1 MSNKIL
7 AVAEAKDGKFKNP
20 AQEVVTEAK
29 KLAEQ
34 LGSDFEVL
42 AIGSGIEEEAKNLGA
57 FGAKKVLVVDLNDL
71 NSKSGT
77 SGFEYSQS
85 AFAKVISEIAK
96 RQDTDIILMS
106 ATSLGK
112 DLAPRVAVKN
122 ESAIC
127 PDCVDIQVDGG
138 KIIAKK
144 PVFAGKSY
152 IKVAFNSDKIVLT
165 LRPNVFKA
173 EKTGDGNAE
182 IEVVDVGSLNITPDD
197 FRSVVKETKVSSEKL
212 DVAEASIIVSGGRGL
227 RGPEN
232 WNLIEDLAGVLGA
245 ATGASRAVVDAGWRP
260 HSEQVG
266 QTGKTVSPNLYI
278 ACGISGAIQHLAG
291 MSSAKCIV
299 AINKDKDAPIF
310 QIADYGIVGDVF
322 EILPALKD
330 ELKNVLS
337 N

>member
-7 AVAEAKDGKFKNP
+7 AFAEVKEGKFKNP
-20 AQEVVTEAK
+20 AFEVVTEAR

-34 LGSDFEVL
+34 LGSEFEVV
-42 AIGSGIEEEAKNLGA
+42 AIGNGLDEEVKSLGEY
-57 FGAKKVLVVDLNDL
+57 GAKKVLLVDLNDL
-71 NSKSGT
+71 NSKSGN

-85 AFAKVISEIAK
+85 AFAKVISELAK
-96 RQDTDIILMS
+96 SRGADIVLMS
-106 ATSLGK
+106 ATALGK
-112 DLAPRVAVKN
+112 DLAPRVAIKT
-122 ESAIC
+122 ESAVG
-127 PDCVDIQVDGG
+127 PDCVDIKVDGG
-138 KIIAKK
+138 SVIVKR
-144 PVFAGKSY
+144 PVYAGKSY
-152 IKVAFNSDKIVLT
+152 IDMKFNDNKIVIT

-173 EKTGDGNAE
+173 EKADGN
-182 IEVVDVGSLNITPDD
+182 VDVEKVDAGSLNITADD
-197 FRSVVKETKVSSEKL
+197 FGSVVKETKVSSEKL

-232 WNLIEDLAGVLGA
+232 WNLIEDLAAVLGA

-260 HSEQVG
+260 HAEQVG
-266 QTGKTVSPNLYI
+266 QTGKTVSPNLYV

-310 QIADYGIVGDVF
+310 QIADYGIVGDAF

>member
-7 AVAEAKDGKFKNP
+7 AFAEIKEGKFKNP
-20 AQEVVTEAK
+20 AFEVVTEAK

-34 LGSDFEVL
+34 LGSEFEVL
-42 AIGSGIEEEAKNLGA
+42 TIGTGIDEEAKGLGNY
-57 FGAKKVLVVDLNDL
+57 GAKKVLVVDQQDL
-71 NSKSGT
+71 NGKSGQ

-85 AFAKVISEIAK
+85 AFAKVISEVAK
-96 RQDTDIILMS
+96 SRGADIILMS
-106 ATSLGK
+106 ATALGR
-112 DLAPRVAVKN
+112 DLAPRVAIKN

-127 PDCVDIQVDGG
+127 PDCVDIQVEGG
-138 KIIAKK
+138 KILAKK

-152 IKVAFNSDKIVLT
+152 IKVQFSSDRIVLT

-173 EKTGDGNAE
+173 EKADGSAE
-182 IEVVDVGSLNITPDD
+182 VEKLDAGSLNISADD
-197 FRSVVKETKVSSEKL
+197 FKSIVKETKVSSEKL
-212 DVAEASIIVSGGRGL
+212 DVAEASVIVSGGRGL

-232 WNLIEDLAGVLGA
+232 WNLIEDLASVLGA

-260 HSEQVG
+260 HGEQVG
-266 QTGKTVSPNLYI
+266 QTGKTVSPNLYV

-310 QIADYGIVGDVF
+310 QIADYGIVGDAF
-322 EILPALKD
+322 EIIPALTT

>member
-7 AVAEAKDGKFKNP
+7 AFAELKEGKFKNP
-20 AQEVVTEAK
+20 AFEVVTEAK

-34 LGSDFEVL
+34 LGSEFEVL
-42 AIGSGIEEEAKNLGA
+42 TIGSGIDEEAKGLGA
-57 FGAKKVLVVDLNDL
+57 YGAKNVLVVDLEDL
-71 NSKSGT
+71 NGKSGQ

-85 AFAKVISEIAK
+85 AFAKVISEAAK
-96 RQDTDIILMS
+96 SRGADIILMS
-106 ATSLGK
+106 ATALGR

-152 IKVAFNSDKIVLT
+152 IKVQFNSDKVVLT

-173 EKTGDGNAE
+173 EKTEGTAE
-182 IEVVDVGSLNITPDD
+182 VEKLDAGSLNVTADD
-197 FRSVVKETKVSSEKL
+197 FKSIVKETKVSSEKL
-212 DVAEASIIVSGGRGL
+212 DVAEASVIVSGGRGL

-232 WNLIEDLAGVLGA
+232 WNLIEDLAAVLGA

-260 HSEQVG
+260 HAEQVG
-266 QTGKTVSPNLYI
+266 QTGKTVSPNLYV

-310 QIADYGIVGDVF
+310 QIADYGIVGDAF
-322 EILPALKD
+322 EIIPALTS

>member
-7 AVAEAKDGKFKNP
+7 AFAEAKEGNFKNA

-34 LGSDFEVL
+34 LGSEFEIL
-42 AIGSGIEEEAKNLGA
+42 TIGNGIEDEAKGLGA
-57 FGAKKVLVVDLNDL
+57 YGAKKVLVVDLNDL
-71 NSKSGT
+71 NSKSGN

-85 AFAKVISEIAK
+85 AFAKVISEAAK
-96 RQDTDIILMS
+96 SRGADIILMS
-106 ATSLGK
+106 ATSLGR
-112 DLAPRVAVKN
+112 DLAPRVAIKN
-122 ESAIC
+122 ESAIY
-127 PDCVDIQVDGG
+127 PDVVDIQVDGG
-138 KIIAKK
+138 KVIAKK

-152 IKVAFNSDKIVLT
+152 IKVKFNSDKIVLT

-173 EKTGDGNAE
+173 EKTDGGDAE
-182 IEVVDVGSLNITPDD
+182 IEKLDAGSLNITADD
-197 FRSVVKETKVSSEKL
+197 FKSVVKETKVSSEKL

-232 WNLIEDLAGVLGA
+232 WNLIEELAGVLGA

-322 EILPALKD
+322 EILPALRD
-330 ELKNVLS
+330 ELKNVVS

>member
-1 MSNKIL
+1 MPNKIL
-7 AVAEAKDGKFKNP
+7 AFAEVKEGKFKNP
-20 AQEVVTEAK
+20 AFEVVTEAR

-34 LGSDFEVL
+34 LGSEFEVV
-42 AIGSGIEEEAKNLGA
+42 AIGNGLDEEVKSLGEY
-57 FGAKKVLVVDLNDL
+57 GAKKVLLVDLNDL
-71 NSKSGT
+71 NGKSGN

-85 AFAKVISEIAK
+85 AFAKAISELAK
-96 RQDTDIILMS
+96 SRGADIVLMS
-106 ATSLGK
+106 ATALGK
-112 DLAPRVAVKN
+112 DLAPRVAIKTD
-122 ESAIC
+122 SAVG
-127 PDCVDIQVDGG
+127 PDCVDIKTDGG
-138 KIIAKK
+138 NIVVKR
-144 PVFAGKSY
+144 PVYAGKSY
-152 IKVAFNSDKIVLT
+152 IDMKFNDNKIVIT

-173 EKTGDGNAE
+173 EKAE
-182 IEVVDVGSLNITPDD
+182 GSVEVEKVDAGSLNVTADD
-197 FRSVVKETKVSSEKL
+197 FGSVVKETKVSSEKL

-232 WNLIEDLAGVLGA
+232 WNLIEDLAAVLGA

-260 HSEQVG
+260 HAEQVG
-266 QTGKTVSPNLYI
+266 QTGKTVSPNLYV

-310 QIADYGIVGDVF
+310 QIADYGIVGDAF